1 MVKLWLR
8 LWWFSDD
15 EDDSID
21 VQVIQMLIMI
31 VEIFIDKDVD
41 GEGDVQ
47 W

>member
-1 MVKLWLR
+1 

-47 W
+47 